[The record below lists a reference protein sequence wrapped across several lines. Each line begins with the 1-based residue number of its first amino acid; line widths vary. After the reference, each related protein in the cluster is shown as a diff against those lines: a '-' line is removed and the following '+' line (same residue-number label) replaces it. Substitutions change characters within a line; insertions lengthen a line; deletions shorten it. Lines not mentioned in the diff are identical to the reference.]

1 MITRDDENKTK
12 VELWCVTK
20 IPDNLYREKFNFQ
33 NLTLDVSRL
42 DIPIFDELHLELDK
56 NYSTR
61 IKGKLVLDIIK
72 HSEEYNIL
80 HKKNKNGFIDEFF
93 EIQKFIDSLNCIPI
107 FENICIE
114 IAKYLRIKKRLNP
127 DYFSGVFE
135 FQPEINCTWEIDGEI
150 GCVYGINHILYEVV
164 EVCDIVQEYAVID
177 SSTFLD
183 LYKRKEAKNLE
194 PVYHELLIEAEK
206 AIFNNSI
213 RSGLLILYSA
223 IEVATRRFVREVN
236 EESDYIND
244 RLDWVKLVELYKD
257 YINKN
262 YSVTR

>member
-1 MITRDDENKTK
+1 M
-12 VELWCVTK
+12 
-20 IPDNLYREKFNFQ
+20 
-33 NLTLDVSRL
+33 
-42 DIPIFDELHLELDK
+42 
-56 NYSTR
+56 
-61 IKGKLVLDIIK
+61 
-72 HSEEYNIL
+72 
-80 HKKNKNGFIDEFF
+80 
-93 EIQKFIDSLNCIPI
+93 
-107 FENICIE
+107 
-114 IAKYLRIKKRLNP
+114 
-127 DYFSGVFE
+127 
-135 FQPEINCTWEIDGEI
+135 
-150 GCVYGINHILYEVV
+150 
-164 EVCDIVQEYAVID
+164 QEYAVID

-257 YINKN
+257 YINKEIKIIL
-262 YSVTR
+262 SPEEIAKLQEMTRFRNAIAHHGNTSIKNDKKDITFTKTMMNEYLTFAKTIISRIDKELKYIM